1 MQMRLF
7 GLILVAAG
15 FAACAFMTGASV
27 KEILGNPAQYE
38 GKSVT
43 VTGEVVEAANLIVV
57 KYYKLDDGT
66 GQIVVVTKGAVP
78 RRGAKVTATG
88 AVHQAFSI
96 GDESLTVIVEEPR

>member
-1 MQMRLF
+1 MRLR
-7 GLILVAAG
+7 GLVLAAALL
-15 FAACAFMTGASV
+15 AACSLLTGASV
-27 KEILGNPAQYE
+27 KEILDNPAQYE

-43 VTGEVVEAANLIVV
+43 VTGEVVEAANLIVI

-78 RRGAKVTATG
+78 RRGAKATATG